1 MKKVWL
7 GLFVVVAAY
16 ACGDTASQM
25 MGGALEDA
33 GTMLQD
39 AGEQMQ
45 DGGAQAQQSKSVTCD
60 RTWTVRSA
68 AGEVVYETKYA
79 LVDVGGKSFPDV
91 SYKSVYP
98 NTFACPDTATCTG
111 APSGETT
118 GWNHVWEYFE
128 GKALIRCSGN
138 EESITIYY

>member
-45 DGGAQAQQSKSVTCD
+45 DGGAQAQQSKNVPCD
-60 RTWTVRSA
+60 REATN
-68 AGEVVYETKYA
+68 AGNPWFKYA
-79 LVDVGGKSFPDV
+79 LVDVGGAKFPNVTVRTVVPSF
-91 SYKSVYP
+91 KA
-98 NTFACPDTATCTG
+98 NWCPTSDCSGFPAGKYVAEYHASSFTAD
-111 APSGETT
+111 
-118 GWNHVWEYFE
+118 
-128 GKALIRCSGN
+128 GKVFINCSGN
-138 EESITIYY
+138 EESITVFY